1 VPKNSV
7 SIVKKLIPKKV
18 TLIKRRWK
26 SADGLAFAYCVR
38 IWNPQIRKYAE
49 ITLRSP
55 DENGAVGEAYEVYSQ
70 HAGDV
75 NAGRDVSKRRSKLT
89 AHIAEFLELQRS
101 RASLKQI
108 TDKRVVVIEH
118 YLKSLLEFSESNKN
132 PQLDDLSKLHD
143 QKFLGWRSKA
153 KAKITGKKITNRTL
167 NSEISTHRQ
176 FFVWAIN
183 NNLCSRPLIS
193 KDLKVERS
201 NKPFPTEFYRKFISV
216 GQKEIEK
223 AISPKVKFDLMNYRT
238 VVMVMN
244 SIGCRVTEIKNM
256 KWSDLIY
263 KKDRT
268 EIYIHGKAKERT
280 IQIPERVVGHL
291 ENLKKF
297 KEKMGRSFGWNEND
311 YPYIFSSYKSKTVSV
326 SFSNRTRRRW
336 ADKIGLKGDY
346 DLVCFRHKFITDA
359 LNNGVHSLSVAN
371 YTGTSQAMI
380 ERTYSGLVSGDIFNL
395 VFKNAPESSLSKQNP
410 DWINRLVAD

>member
-1 VPKNSV
+1 VP
-7 SIVKKLIPKKV
+7 VKTVKTLIPKRA
-18 TLIKRRWK
+18 TLIKRKWTR
-26 SADGLAFAYCVR
+26 SDGPAYAYCLR
-38 IWNPQIRKYAE
+38 LWNPSIKKYAE
-49 ITLRSP
+49 ITLKSR
-55 DENGAVGEAYEVYSQ
+55 DENGAIAEAYEVYSKN
-70 HAGDV
+70 ATDID
-75 NAGRDVSKRRSKLT
+75 AGRDVSRQRSKLHLHV
-89 AHIAEFLELQRS
+89 ADFLNYQRT

-108 TDKRVVVIEH
+108 TDKRVVVIDH
-118 YLKSLLEFSESNKN
+118 YLKSLIDFSKLNKN

-143 QKFLGWRSKA
+143 QKYLIWRSKA
-153 KAKITGKKITNRTL
+153 KARLTGKKISNRTL
-167 NSEISTHRQ
+167 NSELSAHRQ
-176 FFVWAIN
+176 FFNWAIT
-183 NNLCSRPLIS
+183 NNLCARPLVT

-201 NKPFPTEFYRKFISV
+201 NKPFPSEFYRKFLSV
-216 GQKEIEK
+216 GQKEIQDAK
-223 AISPKVKFDLMNYRT
+223 SHKVKFDLMNYRT

-263 KKDRT
+263 RKDRT

-297 KEKMGRSFGWNEND
+297 KQRMGVSFGWNETE
-311 YPYIFSSYKSKTVSV
+311 YPFIFSSYKSKTVSV
-326 SFSNRTRRRW
+326 SFSNKTRRRW
-336 ADKIGLKGDY
+336 SEKIGLEGDY

-380 ERTYSGLVSGDIFNL
+380 ERTYSGLVTGDIFKL
-395 VFKNAPESSLSKQNP
+395 VFKNAPEASLSKQNP